1 MNGYLASLEEA
12 VPGLRRYAL
21 AMLPGHREADDMVRR
36 CLAKAIGRLHESG
49 DAAGLRVWLFAMI
62 YRELAHRWRQPR
74 RGRLS
79 SSFGNNV
86 SSIAS
91 TELARAFGG
100 LPLEQR
106 SAMFLISVEDFSY
119 AAAAEVMGLPTMTLV
134 DLLKAGREQL
144 RESTGAGASGPPPT
158 GS

>member
-1 MNGYLASLEEA
+1 MNGYLTSLEEA
-12 VPGLRRYAL
+12 VPALRRYAL
-21 AMLPGHREADDMVRR
+21 AMLPSGRDADDIVRR
-36 CLAKAIGRLHESG
+36 CLAKAIGRLHEAG
-49 DAAGLRVWLFAMI
+49 DAAGMRVWLFAMM
-62 YRELAHRWRQPR
+62 YRELAR
-74 RGRLS
+74 RGRQRRWGRLL

-86 SSIAS
+86 SAMAS

-119 AAAAEVMGLPTMTLV
+119 AAAAEVMGMPTMTLV

-144 RESTGAGASGPPPT
+144 RRSTGAGASVPPPT